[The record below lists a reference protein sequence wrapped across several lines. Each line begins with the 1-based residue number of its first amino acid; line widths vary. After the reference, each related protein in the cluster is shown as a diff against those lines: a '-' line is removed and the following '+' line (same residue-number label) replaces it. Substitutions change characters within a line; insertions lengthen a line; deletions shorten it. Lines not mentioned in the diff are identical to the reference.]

1 MPIFHSYK
9 TVFIHIPK
17 CGGSS
22 VEKAFDI
29 NTRKNDTFCS
39 DTMFGENSQHY
50 TYDEILCKS
59 KKDVSKYF
67 SFAFVRN
74 PWSRLV
80 SEYFWRR
87 NILNTFKDCSFLE
100 FIKNIVPTHKGVHF
114 KQQSEFILD
123 SNDNILID
131 YIGKIETFDT
141 DWAHVCNIINKD
153 TRSLCKANRTSH
165 KHYTKYYNNESREI
179 VATLYARDIKCFD
192 YDFV

>member
-22 VEKAFDI
+22 VEEAFDI
-29 NTRKNDTFCS
+29 NTHINDTFCE

-50 TYDEILCKS
+50 TYDEILRKS

-87 NILNTFKDCSFLE
+87 NVMNTFKDCSFLE

-123 SNDNILID
+123 INDNILID
-131 YIGKIETFDT
+131 YVGKIETFDT
-141 DWAHVCNIINKD
+141 DWQHVCNTIDKD
-153 TRSLCKANRTSH
+153 TSSLCKVNSTQH

-179 VATLYARDIKCFD
+179 VATLYARDIKCFN
-192 YDFV
+192 YNFI